1 MKSNVIISIVSIVI
15 SFFLNA
21 HLTFASIIAILIL
34 PILVKLNFKD
44 CIDFDEDND
53 DSVDEEEDTCDNLGD
68 YYSGGFVVSSLL
80 ILTLVVLYKLFVF
93 IF

>member
-44 CIDFDEDND
+44 CIDFDE
-53 DSVDEEEDTCDNLGD
+53 EEGTCDNLAE
-68 YYSGGFVVSSLL
+68 YYSDGLL
-80 ILTLVVLYKLFVF
+80 TVH
-93 IF
+93 

>member
-53 DSVDEEEDTCDNLGD
+53 DSVEEGTCDNLGE
-68 YYSGGFVVSSLL
+68 YYSGGLVVSSLL
-80 ILTLVVLYKLFVF
+80 ILTLVVLFKLFVF
-93 IF
+93 VF